1 MRTCCLSDFPLAEA
15 NGHGTFY
22 SHSHQSGGV
31 SCGWQVF
38 RRHAPSAYEPSTA
51 RAVAMATA
59 TSPRFERDRS
69 SPSRSNGTERTYM
82 SPAERQRVQDNERA
96 QQKAQMQK
104 FGALVSSSLHR
115 LTVEQDDSTYSSL
128 RSLRYL
134 CVDSSALLA

>member
-1 MRTCCLSDFPLAEA
+1 
-15 NGHGTFY
+15 
-22 SHSHQSGGV
+22 
-31 SCGWQVF
+31 
-38 RRHAPSAYEPSTA
+38 
-51 RAVAMATA
+51 MATA

-69 SPSRSNGTERTYM
+69 SSSRSSATERTYV
-82 SPAERQRVQDNERA
+82 SPAERRRVEDNERA

-104 FGALVSSSLHR
+104 FGALVSSSLNR